1 MVKGLLKKR
10 KKQIFKKIEKTEIC
24 SKELLAHAVCD
35 MVDRI
40 CVCILWLKSSQGIS
54 AGHRARC

>member
-40 CVCILWLKSSQGIS
+40 CVCIL
-54 AGHRARC
+54 